1 MKKLQKLASPKNAGT
16 LSRGERL
23 AAAGALTLM
32 RTKGILLEEKSMN
45 TEIKKKLVALEANVD
60 AVLFRRMYEEEERG
74 GALKAGLGAAAL
86 TGAGYGA
93 YRADKAIMGNYGGGA
108 SGPGVRASAY
118 RAAANDA
125 GQTAGVGYEAG
136 KKAWQRSGG
145 KNAGL
150 FSRARRVLGGATRA
164 MTGGRFGFEEIEG
177 RVNRLIEL
185 AEVRINEKGQRSDQN
200 MRRAPMGFLT
210 GGIVPGVGAI
220 ANAGRFD
227 AENEVYRKRDAAG
240 HAAVGAL
247 ASVPVGAAG
256 TLASMKLR
264 NPKAAVAASLAGMAG
279 AIGTGYGVTR
289 AMGERS
295 LDKRKRNASLARL
308 QAAQQG

>member
-1 MKKLQKLASPKNAGT
+1 
-16 LSRGERL
+16 
-23 AAAGALTLM
+23 
-32 RTKGILLEEKSMN
+32 MN

-177 RVNRLIEL
+177 RLNRLIEL
-185 AEVRINEKGQRSDQN
+185 ADREKSYV
-200 MRRAPMGFLT
+200 
-210 GGIVPGVGAI
+210 GG
-220 ANAGRFD
+220 
-227 AENEVYRKRDAAG
+227 AAG
-240 HAAVGAL
+240 GAAKGAVASGVVGAL
-247 ASVPVGAAG
+247 GGAGLAALGMRVGGLRSPTVQSVLRRVRRTGVEKEALRRVLPPGVIATGAGAYG
-256 TLASMKLR
+256 A
-264 NPKAAVAASLAGMAG
+264 KAAKYG
-279 AIGTGYGVTR
+279 ALVGGGIGIGSAR
-289 AMGERS
+289 R
-295 LDKRKRNASLARL
+295 RK
-308 QAAQQG
+308 QEQG

>member
-1 MKKLQKLASPKNAGT
+1 
-16 LSRGERL
+16 L
-23 AAAGALTLM
+23 AAGLTGTTELTYT
-32 RTKGILLEEKSMN
+32 RKKKSMN

-60 AVLFRRMYEEEERG
+60 AVLFRRMYEEEEERG

-145 KNAGL
+145 KGAGL

-200 MRRAPMGFLT
+200 LRRSIPGFLV
-210 GGIVPGVGAI
+210 GGIAPGAASVG
-220 ANAGRFD
+220 NAARYN
-227 AENEVYRKRDAAG
+227 AENEIYRKRDAAG

-247 ASVPVGAAG
+247 ASVPVGVAG

-264 NPKAAVAASLAGMAG
+264 NPKAAVAASLAGLAG
-279 AIGTGYGVTR
+279 GIGTGYGVTR

-295 LDKRKRNASLARL
+295 LDKRKRDSLLARL
-308 QAAQQG
+308 QSGQQG

>member
-1 MKKLQKLASPKNAGT
+1 
-16 LSRGERL
+16 
-23 AAAGALTLM
+23 
-32 RTKGILLEEKSMN
+32 MN

-60 AVLFRRMYEEEERG
+60 AVLFRRMYEEEEERG

-145 KNAGL
+145 KGAGL

-200 MRRAPMGFLT
+200 LRRSIPGFLV
-210 GGIVPGVGAI
+210 GGIAPGAASVG
-220 ANAGRFD
+220 NAARYN
-227 AENEVYRKRDAAG
+227 AENEIYRKRDAAG

-247 ASVPVGAAG
+247 ASVPVGVAG

-264 NPKAAVAASLAGMAG
+264 NPKAAVAASLAGLAG
-279 AIGTGYGVTR
+279 GIGTGYGVTR

-295 LDKRKRNASLARL
+295 LDKRKRDSLLARL
-308 QAAQQG
+308 QSGQQG